1 MKTRVLI
8 DTGPVTAIFHRGD
21 DRHGECV
28 EQMKSLRAPL
38 LTCWPVV
45 TEAAWLLR
53 SRPDAVAAL
62 LGAFDD
68 GVFEMAE
75 LGPRAI
81 EPIAKVLAR
90 YEDLRPQLADA
101 SLLYLAER
109 ESIGTIFT
117 LDRRDFSVY
126 RTKQN
131 RSLSIVP

>member
-1 MKTRVLI
+1 M
-8 DTGPVTAIFHRGD
+8 
-21 DRHGECV
+21 
-28 EQMKSLRAPL
+28 
-38 LTCWPVV
+38 
-45 TEAAWLLR
+45 
-53 SRPDAVAAL
+53 

-81 EPIAKVLAR
+81 EPIAKILAR

-109 ESIGTIFT
+109 ENIGTIFM

-126 RTKQN
+126 RTKRIVVCRLFLKSELGAAGRGKWSSSKTGTKNSASGTNFLKGPRSCNQQN
-131 RSLSIVP
+131 QR